1 MPRRLTAL
9 ALVALAGALALAAPP
24 ALAQSGRGAAARVEP
39 GPELWQLKARAE
51 RVFQIVETRRG
62 LILVP
67 RSESSRARTIELND
81 GQVFVD
87 ASPVTGRELRDRV
100 GSDADV
106 IVQLSFLD
114 AAARRALFGS
124 EPAATPAPAVPPTS
138 PEAPPSAAPPSVAPG
153 EGWSETARYRHGGA
167 RVRFGGD
174 VTVAEDEA
182 VGDDVVVI
190 IGSAHIQGRVDGA
203 VVAVGGSVRLGPKA
217 VVRGDVTAVG
227 GGVER
232 ATGAVV
238 AGEINE
244 VRFSSPAFVP
254 MVGVRPWRDWNRFGG
269 PFGNP
274 FGPSISLVATLIRM
288 GVIGLFAALSVAIL
302 PGPVRRVADRVA
314 GEPWRAGLVGL
325 AAQLLFVPLLVLTV
339 VILAVSIIG
348 IPLLLLVPFGL
359 VVVLVAFLIGF
370 AGTGCALGQL
380 ISRRSS
386 GSVPT
391 LLASLA
397 VGLAVV
403 WGLTVCAR
411 FAGLAGPS
419 VRVILSVVLLVGF
432 LVEYLAWTVGL
443 GAVLLSRF
451 GRRDGRVGVPAIP
464 L

>member
-1 MPRRLTAL
+1 MPGRLPAL
-9 ALVALAGALALAAPP
+9 ALIVLAGTLTLSVPP
-24 ALAQSGRGAAARVEP
+24 ALAQSGRGATARVEP
-39 GPELWQLKARAE
+39 GPEFWQLKARAE
-51 RVFQIVETRRG
+51 RVFQVVETRRG

-67 RSESSRARTIELND
+67 RIESSRARTIELND
-81 GQVFVD
+81 GQVLVD
-87 ASPVTGRELRDRV
+87 GTSVTGRELRDRL
-100 GSDADV
+100 GNDAD
-106 IVQLSFLD
+106 IIMPLSFLD
-114 AAARRALFGS
+114 AATRRALFGTQAV
-124 EPAATPAPAVPPTS
+124 AAPPPAPPVT
-138 PEAPPSAAPPSVAPG
+138 PEAPPPAAAR
-153 EGWSETARYRHGGA
+153 EGWNETARYRHGGA

-190 IGSAHIQGRVDGA
+190 LGTAHIQGRVDGQ
-203 VVAVGGSVRLGPKA
+203 VVAVGGSVLLGPKA
-217 VVRGDVTAVG
+217 DVRGDVTAVG
-227 GGVER
+227 GSVER
-232 ATGAVV
+232 TAGAVV
-238 AGEINE
+238 AGQINE
-244 VRFSSPAFVP
+244 VRFSSPSFGPFVR
-254 MVGVRPWRDWNRFGG
+254 VRPWRNWSWFGN

-274 FGPSISLVATLIRM
+274 FGPSVDLVATLVRV
-288 GVIGLFAALSVAIL
+288 GVIGLFAALIVAMV
-302 PGPVRRVADRVA
+302 PGPVKRVADRVT

-359 VVVLVAFLIGF
+359 VVVLAAFLLGF
-370 AGTGCALGQL
+370 TGSGCAVGQL
-380 ISRRSS
+380 IGRRSG

-397 VGLAVV
+397 IGLAVV
-403 WGLTVCAR
+403 WALTVCAR
-411 FAGLAGPS
+411 FAGLAGLP

-451 GRRDGRVGVPAIP
+451 GRRDSRVGVPDIP

>member
-1 MPRRLTAL
+1 MPRRLPAL
-9 ALVALAGALALAAPP
+9 ALIVLTGTLALPAPP
-24 ALAQSGRGAAARVEP
+24 ALAQSGRGATARVEP
-39 GPELWQLKARAE
+39 GPEFWQLKERAE
-51 RVFQIVETRRG
+51 RRFQVVEIRRG

-67 RSESSRARTIELND
+67 RTESSRARTIELND
-81 GQVFVD
+81 GQVLVD
-87 ASPVTGRELRDRV
+87 GSPVTGRELRDRM
-100 GSDADV
+100 GDDADI

-124 EPAATPAPAVPPTS
+124 QPGAAPAPQTPPVG
-138 PEAPPSAAPPSVAPG
+138 PDAPPSVTAR

-190 IGSAHIQGRVDGA
+190 LGSAHIRGRVDGA
-203 VVAVGGSVRLGPKA
+203 VVAVGGSVHLGPKA
-217 VVRGDVTAVG
+217 DVRGDVTAVG

-232 ATGAVV
+232 STGAVV
-238 AGEINE
+238 AGQINE
-244 VRFSSPAFVP
+244 VRFSTPSFGPFVR
-254 MVGVRPWRDWNRFGG
+254 VRPWRDWSWFGS

-274 FGPSISLVATLIRM
+274 FGPSVDLIATLVRM
-288 GVIGLFAALSVAIL
+288 GVIGLFAALIVAML
-302 PGPVRRVADRVA
+302 PGPVKRVADRVT

-359 VVVLVAFLIGF
+359 VAVLLAFLLGF
-370 AGTGCALGQL
+370 AGTGCAVGQL
-380 ISRRSS
+380 IGRRSG

-397 VGLAVV
+397 IGLAVV
-403 WGLTVCAR
+403 WALTVGAR
-411 FAGLAGPS
+411 FAGLAGLP
-419 VRVILSVVLLVGF
+419 VRVILGVVLLAGF
-432 LVEYLAWTVGL
+432 LVEYLAWTAGL

-451 GRRDGRVGVPAIP
+451 GRRDSRVGVPDIP

>member
-1 MPRRLTAL
+1 MARRLPAL
-9 ALVALAGALALAAPP
+9 ALIVLAGTLALPAPP
-24 ALAQSGRGAAARVEP
+24 ALAQSGRGATARVEP
-39 GPELWQLKARAE
+39 GPEFWRLKERAE
-51 RVFQIVETRRG
+51 RVFQVVEVRRG

-67 RSESSRARTIELND
+67 RTESSRARTIELND
-81 GQVFVD
+81 GQVLVD
-87 ASPVTGRELRDRV
+87 GSPVTGRELRDRL
-100 GSDADV
+100 GDDAEI

-114 AAARRALFGS
+114 AAARRALFGFQAG
-124 EPAATPAPAVPPTS
+124 AAPAPPIPLVS
-138 PEAPPSAAPPSVAPG
+138 PDVPPSVAAR

-190 IGSAHIQGRVDGA
+190 LGSAHIQGRVDGA
-203 VVAVGGSVRLGPKA
+203 VVAVGGSVHLGPKA
-217 VVRGDVTAVG
+217 DIGGDVTAVG

-232 ATGAVV
+232 STGAVV
-238 AGEINE
+238 AGQINE
-244 VRFSSPAFVP
+244 VRFSSPSFGPFVR
-254 MVGVRPWRDWNRFGG
+254 VRPWRNWSWFGN

-274 FGPSISLVATLIRM
+274 FGPSVDLVATLIRV
-288 GVIGLFAALSVAIL
+288 GVIGLFAALIVAMV
-302 PGPVRRVADRVA
+302 PGPVKRVADRVT

-359 VVVLVAFLIGF
+359 VAVLLAFLLGF
-370 AGTGCALGQL
+370 AGTGCAVGQL
-380 ISRRSS
+380 IGRRSG

-397 VGLAVV
+397 IGLAVV
-403 WGLTVCAR
+403 WALTVCAR
-411 FAGLAGPS
+411 FAGLAGLP
-419 VRVILSVVLLVGF
+419 VRVILGVVLLAGF

-451 GRRDGRVGVPAIP
+451 GRRDSRVGVPDIP

>member
-1 MPRRLTAL
+1 MARRLSAL
-9 ALVALAGALALAAPP
+9 ALIVLAGTLALAVPP
-24 ALAQSGRGAAARVEP
+24 ALAQSGRGATARVEP
-39 GPELWQLKARAE
+39 GPEFWQLKERAE
-51 RVFQIVETRRG
+51 RLFQVVEVRRG

-67 RSESSRARTIELND
+67 RTESSRARTIELND
-81 GQVFVD
+81 GQVLVD
-87 ASPVTGRELRDRV
+87 GASVTGRELRDRL
-100 GSDADV
+100 GDEAG
-106 IVQLSFLD
+106 IVMQLSFLD
-114 AAARRALFGS
+114 AATRRALFGAQAI
-124 EPAATPAPAVPPTS
+124 AAPAPPAPTAPSIS
-138 PEAPPSAAPPSVAPG
+138 PDAPPAVAAG

-190 IGSAHIQGRVDGA
+190 LGSAHIQGRVDGA
-203 VVAVGGSVRLGPKA
+203 VVAVGGSVHLGPKA
-217 VVRGDVTAVG
+217 DIRGDVTAVG

-232 ATGAVV
+232 STGAVV
-238 AGEINE
+238 AGQINE
-244 VRFSSPAFVP
+244 VRFSSPSFGPFVR
-254 MVGVRPWRDWNRFGG
+254 VRPWRNWSWFGS

-274 FGPSISLVATLIRM
+274 FGPSVDLVATLIRV
-288 GVIGLFAALSVAIL
+288 GVIGLFAALIVAMV
-302 PGPVRRVADRVA
+302 PRPVKRVADRVT

-359 VVVLVAFLIGF
+359 VAVLLACLLGF
-370 AGTGCALGQL
+370 AGTGCAVGQL
-380 ISRRSS
+380 IGRRSG

-397 VGLAVV
+397 IGLAVV
-403 WGLTVCAR
+403 WALTVCAR
-411 FAGLAGPS
+411 FAGLAGLP
-419 VRVILSVVLLVGF
+419 VRVILGVVLLAGF

-451 GRRDGRVGVPAIP
+451 GRRDSRVGVPDIP